1 MEAFEKIINY
11 SQSQSKHSQ
20 AYHREKNRMKQFY
33 SYLRNNLSEDESKTL
48 ERLMK
53 CQNKIIDA
61 ENMRFFVNGFKLGMS
76 FAIETLN

>member
-11 SQSQSKHSQ
+11 SQSQSQHSQ
-20 AYHREKNRMKQFY
+20 LYHREKNRIGQLY
-33 SYLRNNLSEDESKTL
+33 SYLHDNLSGDELKTL

-53 CQNKIIDA
+53 SQNKISDS

-76 FAIETLN
+76 FAIESLN